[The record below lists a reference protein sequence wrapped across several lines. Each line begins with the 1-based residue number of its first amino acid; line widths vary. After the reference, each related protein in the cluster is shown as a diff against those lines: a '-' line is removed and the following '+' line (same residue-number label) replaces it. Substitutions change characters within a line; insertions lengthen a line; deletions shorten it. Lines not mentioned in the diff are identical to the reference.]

1 MIKRKDTEKKKT
13 DGNNNEYFHI
23 GGVLTTQYFTLV
35 CKNSMLYTS
44 LQNGKWK
51 SLSPVQL
58 FVIPMDS
65 IVHEI
70 L

>member
-44 LQNGKWK
+44 LQNGK
-51 SLSPVQL
+51 
-58 FVIPMDS
+58 
-65 IVHEI
+65 
-70 L
+70 